1 MTLKNCYL
9 SFWLELHLKKKKE
22 ELLNGARD
30 ISQSVRCLPQNHPH
44 KNPSMVAH
52 ICMPTAGKVE
62 TSPSGMPGTDGPA
75 SLALWVWVHASGRS
89 CHKKTCLLMHA
100 YTCVLHIH
108 VPAHTC
114 THNTKKMDFCLQDR
128 TEIPTIYEMA
138 LSISKSKYQSILE
151 NATDGPVS
159 WISGYM
165 DLLCKPGS
173 LSSVSDAVGEGENQL
188 LRAVL

>member
-1 MTLKNCYL
+1 MYL
-9 SFWLELHLKKKKE
+9 H
-22 ELLNGARD
+22 
-30 ISQSVRCLPQNHPH
+30 
-44 KNPSMVAH
+44 
-52 ICMPTAGKVE
+52 T
-62 TSPSGMPGTDGPA
+62 
-75 SLALWVWVHASGRS
+75 
-89 CHKKTCLLMHA
+89 
-100 YTCVLHIH
+100 H

-114 THNTKKMDFCLQDR
+114 THNTKKMDVCLQDR

-165 DLLCKPGS
+165 DMRCKPGN
-173 LSSVSDAVGEGENQL
+173 LSSISDAMGEGENQL